1 MATTLFRGPIL
12 HGKFNEAGVTGFNI
26 EDKAANYSVVVGDS
40 GKTFTSKT
48 DGVVFTLPAI
58 SIGRVIT
65 FVNTAQDGANALTIS
80 PNANDG
86 ILYAG
91 SLTDNKDVINEKRI
105 KYCLDNKDVI
115 NEKMKKYD
123 TFYLKFEFLGHCLEL
138 SEHLLPDEAH
148 GMQILRP
155 KSFSVRNLQ

>member
-1 MATTLFRGPIL
+1 MAQTLFRGPVL
-12 HGKFNEAGVTGFNI
+12 QGKFNEAGLTGFNL
-26 EDKAANYSVVVGDS
+26 ENKSANYTVANGDS
-40 GKTFTSKT
+40 GKTLTSST

-91 SLTDNKDVINEKRI
+91 SLTDNKDLINTKATSKVGDHVTLASFNSTAHWTVVSVQGI
-105 KYCLDNKDVI
+105 FAK
-115 NEKMKKYD
+115 
-123 TFYLKFEFLGHCLEL
+123 
-138 SEHLLPDEAH
+138 EA
-148 GMQILRP
+148 
-155 KSFSVRNLQ
+155 